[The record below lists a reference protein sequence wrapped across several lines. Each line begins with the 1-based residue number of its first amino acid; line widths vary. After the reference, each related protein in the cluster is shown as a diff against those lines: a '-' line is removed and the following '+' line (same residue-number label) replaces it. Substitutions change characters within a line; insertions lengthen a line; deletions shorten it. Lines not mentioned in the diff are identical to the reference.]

1 MKVLSQIILILGGA
15 RSGKSSF
22 AEKIAAE
29 LGGDDVVYLATAQ
42 ALDEEME
49 DRIKHHQGQR
59 PQSWETIEEP
69 IEVSKVIADLEDKKT
84 VLMDCLTLFISNKI
98 LKNNKLEDEG
108 SNLQEK
114 FNIEK
119 DIIKEIENIINAAR
133 KKEINL
139 IIVSNEVGQGI
150 VPNNELSRLFR
161 DIAGRANQYTADNAD
176 RVFMTI
182 AGYPIDLKEV
192 SVNQQKQFIKNLKE
206 D

>member
-22 AEKIAAE
+22 AEKIAVE
-29 LGGDDVVYLATAQ
+29 LGGEDVVYLATAQ

-49 DRIKHHQGQR
+49 DRIKHHKRQR
-59 PQSWETIEEP
+59 PQSWETIEKP
-69 IEVSKVIADLEDKKT
+69 IEVSNVIADIAEKKT

-98 LKNNKLEDEG
+98 LKNNNLEDEG
-108 SNLQEK
+108 SNLKEK

-119 DIIKEIENIINAAR
+119 NIIEEIENIINTAR
-133 KKEINL
+133 KREINL

-161 DIAGRANQYTADNAD
+161 DIAGRANQYTADKAD
-176 RVFMTI
+176 RVFITI

-192 SVNQQKQFIKNLKE
+192 SINQQEKIIKNLKE

>member
-1 MKVLSQIILILGGA
+1 VKVLSQIILILGGA

-22 AEKIAAE
+22 AERIAHE
-29 LGGDDVVYLATAQ
+29 LGGDEVVYLATAQ

-49 DRIKHHQGQR
+49 DRIKHHKGQR

-69 IEVSKVIADLEDKKT
+69 IKVSNVIADIEGKKT

-98 LKNNKLEDEG
+98 LKNNKLGDEG

-114 FNIEK
+114 FDIEK
-119 DIIKEIENIINAAR
+119 NIIKEIENIINTAR
-133 KKEINL
+133 KREINL

-161 DIAGRANQYTADNAD
+161 DIAGRANQFTADKAD

-192 SVNQQKQFIKNLKE
+192 SVNQKKNFLKNLKE

>member
-1 MKVLSQIILILGGA
+1 VNVLSQIILILGGA

-22 AEKIAAE
+22 AEKIAVE
-29 LGGDDVVYLATAQ
+29 LGGDGVVYLATAQ

-69 IEVSKVIADLEDKKT
+69 IEVSKVMKDIEDKKT

-98 LKNNKLEDEG
+98 LQNNKLEDEG

-119 DIIKEIENIINAAR
+119 NIIKEIENIINIAH

-161 DIAGRANQYTADNAD
+161 DIAGRANQYTADQAD
-176 RVFMTI
+176 RVFLTI
-182 AGYPIDLKEV
+182 AGYPLDLKEV
-192 SVNQQKQFIKNLKE
+192 SLNKQENFIKNLKE